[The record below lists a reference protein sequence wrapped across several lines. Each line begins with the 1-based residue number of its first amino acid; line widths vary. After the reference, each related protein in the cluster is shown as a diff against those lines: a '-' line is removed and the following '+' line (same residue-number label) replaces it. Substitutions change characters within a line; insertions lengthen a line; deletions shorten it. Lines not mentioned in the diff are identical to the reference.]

1 LAVRVSKQGTGDGR
15 PGKRGT
21 EDGDRKPE
29 TGDRKKGY
37 LINFTERAVVLIELL

>member
-1 LAVRVSKQGTGDGR
+1 M
-15 PGKRGT
+15 
-21 EDGDRKPE
+21 GDREKGERGMWNGGWRPE